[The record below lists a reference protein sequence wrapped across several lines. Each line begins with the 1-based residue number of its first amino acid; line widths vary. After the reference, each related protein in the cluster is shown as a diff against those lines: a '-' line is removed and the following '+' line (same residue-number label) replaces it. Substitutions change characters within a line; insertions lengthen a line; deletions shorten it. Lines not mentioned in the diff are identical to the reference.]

1 VGLSLALAA
10 SRSGVSHE
18 PDQPPREP
26 LSGQGPR
33 RPLPPR
39 CGEAVGVTVLPPID
53 DTRRWI
59 ALHAAVGDL
68 DVEIGAGHD
77 DIDDQIAQVGAQ
89 CQEWLERRMADRA
102 RRPVTDLDFP

>member
-1 VGLSLALAA
+1 MNPINLLAN
-10 SRSGVSHE
+10 RSAVRDHV
-18 PDQPPREP
+18 D
-26 LSGQGPR
+26 
-33 RPLPPR
+33 R
-39 CGEAVGVTVLPPID
+39 CLHGAEKAVGVTVLPPID